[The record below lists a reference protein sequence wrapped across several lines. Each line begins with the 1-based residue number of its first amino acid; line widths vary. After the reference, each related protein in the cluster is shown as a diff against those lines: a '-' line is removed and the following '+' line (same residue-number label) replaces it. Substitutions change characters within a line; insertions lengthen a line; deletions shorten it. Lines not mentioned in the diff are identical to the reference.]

1 MDDNYTFLGEAVIA
15 GSVLLVSPLY
25 GFFTGA
31 FTGWVVGL
39 VFSDT
44 FAEFIKWLS
53 VEMQPWQVGG
63 MLGFVSG
70 FLRRQSAA

>member
-1 MDDNYTFLGEAVIA
+1 MDDNYTFLGKAVIA
-15 GSVLLVSPLY
+15 SSVLLVSPLY

-44 FAEFIKWLS
+44 FAAFITWLG
-53 VEMQPWQVGG
+53 VGMQPWQVGG

-70 FLRRQSAA
+70 FLRRQSA